1 MESKCEVVE
10 DLRKENARLKE
21 RADLADEA
29 KESMMRLCWQHLETN
44 DKMQKE
50 NQELQ
55 IELGDLQRARHEQQE
70 EHLKLVKYME
80 ELEARMYEA
89 NMRSLDALKQLRE
102 MEVER
107 KRLQNTILELRERS
121 AVYVPVKDDA
131 IDMYVADY
139 INNYPDRKN
148 LKVMFIRECE
158 GTY

>member
-1 MESKCEVVE
+1 
-10 DLRKENARLKE
+10 
-21 RADLADEA
+21 
-29 KESMMRLCWQHLETN
+29 
-44 DKMQKE
+44 
-50 NQELQ
+50 
-55 IELGDLQRARHEQQE
+55 
-70 EHLKLVKYME
+70 
-80 ELEARMYEA
+80 MYEA